1 MRKRHYYAIIDSF
14 QEGKSGFGYGFAN
27 TKTAVAF
34 RTKQARDEYLDATM
48 DLSARAC
55 TRQEAL
61 RYVEPIRDDRY
72 NYGMGLELRPKGDD
86 GRTEWVYMRY

>member
-14 QEGKSGFGYGFAN
+14 QEGKSGFGYGFVN
-27 TKTAVAF
+27 TKMAVAF
-34 RTKQARDEYLDATM
+34 ESRQARDEYLDATM

-72 NYGMGLELRPKGDD
+72 NYGMGLELRPKD
-86 GRTEWVYMRY
+86 GRVEWLYMRY